1 MAGFHGACPSP
12 PASVAPTASTRAACT
27 RSQRPARGPCP
38 ARDRPR
44 RRRSSRPADAGPTCG
59 AGCAERKVKEERG
72 EVVYRPSAAPAAPRR
87 SANCRAQRGRS
98 CEQGASE
105 GGDCSLIGPPF
116 FSGKKTWHRKSAT
129 LCSMREAFER
139 KDAAFMSISRPKVTQ
154 LARGTLDWLKT
165 CTDRELTQL
174 LSQLPTPL
182 SVRQN

>member
-27 RSQRPARGPCP
+27 SRQRPARGPCP

-59 AGCAERKVKEERG
+59 AGCSERKVKEQRL
-72 EVVYRPSAAPAAPRR
+72 EVVYRPSAAPAPLQRF
-87 SANCRAQRGRS
+87 ANCRAQRGRS

-105 GGDCSLIGPPF
+105 RGDCSLIGSPF
-116 FSGKKTWHRKSAT
+116 YSGKKTCHSKSAM
-129 LCSMREAFER
+129 LCSLREAFER

-165 CTDRELTQL
+165 W
-174 LSQLPTPL
+174 
-182 SVRQN
+182 SVTVSYMSV